1 LFRLYSLINFN
12 NNNKLEIYNFLL
24 VNGEKEME
32 QQVDNLLE
40 EFTLEQID
48 ELNKIIEKYR
58 VEPGGIIPLLEEAQD
73 LLGYLP
79 ITIQKQISNKTNIPL
94 SRIYGI
100 VTFYSFFTMTPRGK
114 HTVKVCLGTACYIR
128 GGKEIAETIEGEF
141 GVKSGEITA
150 DRIFTYET
158 VRCLGA
164 CGLAPVIVVDGEVY
178 GRVKPSKV
186 KEILEQY
193 K

>member
-1 LFRLYSLINFN
+1 
-12 NNNKLEIYNFLL
+12 
-24 VNGEKEME
+24 ME
-32 QQVDNLLE
+32 QQVNNLLE

-58 VEPGGIIPLLEEAQD
+58 VEPGGIILLLEEVQD

-79 ITIQKQISNKTNIPL
+79 IIIQKQVSNKTNIPL

-114 HTVKVCLGTACYIR
+114 HTVQVCLGASCYVR
-128 GGKEIAETIEGEF
+128 GGKKIAKTIEGEF
-141 GVKSGEITA
+141 GVESGETTA
-150 DRIFTYET
+150 DRLFTYEI

-164 CGLAPVIVVDGEVY
+164 CGLAPAMVVNGEIY

>member
-1 LFRLYSLINFN
+1 
-12 NNNKLEIYNFLL
+12 
-24 VNGEKEME
+24 ME
-32 QQVDNLLE
+32 QQTNNLLE
-40 EFTLEQID
+40 EFTLEQIN

-58 VEPGGIIPLLEEAQD
+58 VEPGGIIPLLKEAQD

-79 ITIQKQISNKTNIPL
+79 INIQKQISDKNNIPL

-114 HTVKVCLGTACYIR
+114 HTVKVCLGTACYFS
-128 GGKEIAETIEGEF
+128 GGKEIAEIIEGEF
-141 GVKSGEITA
+141 GVKSGETTA

-164 CGLAPVIVVDGEVY
+164 CGLAPAIVVDGEVY

-186 KEILEQY
+186 KEILKQY

>member
-1 LFRLYSLINFN
+1 
-12 NNNKLEIYNFLL
+12 
-24 VNGEKEME
+24 ME

-48 ELNKIIEKYR
+48 ELNNIIEKYR

-100 VTFYSFFTMTPRGK
+100 VTFYSFFTITPRGK
-114 HTVKVCLGTACYIR
+114 HTVQVCLGTACYVR
-128 GGKEIAETIEGEF
+128 GGKKITEIVEGEF
-141 GVKSGEITA
+141 GVKSGETTA

>member
-1 LFRLYSLINFN
+1 
-12 NNNKLEIYNFLL
+12 
-24 VNGEKEME
+24 ME

-40 EFTLEQID
+40 EFTLEQIN
-48 ELNKIIEKYR
+48 ELNKIIEEYR

-73 LLGYLP
+73 FLGYLP
-79 ITIQKQISNKTNIPL
+79 INIQKQISDKTNIPL
-94 SRIYGI
+94 SKIYGI
-100 VTFYSFFTMTPRGK
+100 VTFYSIFTMTPRGK
-114 HTVKVCLGTACYIR
+114 HTIKVCLGTACYVR
-128 GGKEIAETIEGEF
+128 GGKKNAEIIEKEFRVKPGETTI
-141 GVKSGEITA
+141 
-150 DRIFTYET
+150 DRRFTYET

>member
-1 LFRLYSLINFN
+1 M
-12 NNNKLEIYNFLL
+12 K
-24 VNGEKEME
+24 

-40 EFTLEQID
+40 EFTIEQIN
-48 ELNKIIEKYR
+48 ELGKIIEKFR
-58 VEPGGIIPLLEEAQD
+58 VEPGGIIPLLREAQD

-79 ITIQKQISNKTNIPL
+79 INIQKQISDKTNIPL

-114 HTVKVCLGTACYIR
+114 HTIRVCLGTACYVR
-128 GGKEIAETIEGEF
+128 GGKKIAEIIEKELEVKPGET
-141 GVKSGEITA
+141 TA

>member
-1 LFRLYSLINFN
+1 M
-12 NNNKLEIYNFLL
+12 K
-24 VNGEKEME
+24 

-48 ELNKIIEKYR
+48 ELNKTIENYR
-58 VEPGGIIPLLEEAQD
+58 MEPGGIISLLEEAQN

-79 ITIQKQISNKTNIPL
+79 IRIQKQISNKTNIPL

-100 VTFYSFFTMTPRGK
+100 VTFYSFFTTTPRGK
-114 HTVKVCLGTACYIR
+114 HTVQVCLGASCYVR
-128 GGKEIAETIEGEF
+128 GGKKIAKMIEGEF
-141 GVKSGEITA
+141 GVKSGETTA
-150 DRIFTYET
+150 DRLFTYET

-164 CGLAPVIVVDGEVY
+164 CGLAPAMVVDGEVY

>member
-1 LFRLYSLINFN
+1 M
-12 NNNKLEIYNFLL
+12 K
-24 VNGEKEME
+24 
-32 QQVDNLLE
+32 QQTDNLLE
-40 EFTLEQID
+40 EFTLEQVD
-48 ELNKIIEKYR
+48 GLNEIIKKYR
-58 VEPGGIIPLLEEAQD
+58 KDPGGIIPLLEEAQD

-79 ITIQKQISNKTNIPL
+79 INIQKQISDKTNIPL

-114 HTVKVCLGTACYIR
+114 HTIQVCLGTACYVR
-128 GGKEIAETIEGEF
+128 AGKKNAEIIEKEF
-141 GVKSGEITA
+141 GVKPGETTT
-150 DRIFTYET
+150 DRRFTYET

-178 GRVKPSKV
+178 SRVKSSKV
-186 KEILEQY
+186 KDILEQY

>member
-1 LFRLYSLINFN
+1 
-12 NNNKLEIYNFLL
+12 
-24 VNGEKEME
+24 ME
-32 QQVDNLLE
+32 QRVYNLQE
-40 EFTLEQID
+40 EFTLEQLD
-48 ELNKIIEKYR
+48 ELNKIIKKYR
-58 VEPGGIIPLLEEAQD
+58 IEPGGIIPLLEEVQD

-114 HTVKVCLGTACYIR
+114 HTVLVCLGTACYVK
-128 GGKEIAETIEGEF
+128 GGKRIAETMEEEL
-141 GVKSGEITA
+141 GVKSGETTT
-150 DRIFTYET
+150 DRMFTYET
-158 VRCLGA
+158 VRCLGV

-178 GRVKPSKV
+178 GKVRFSKV
-186 KEILEQY
+186 KEILGQY

>member
-1 LFRLYSLINFN
+1 
-12 NNNKLEIYNFLL
+12 
-24 VNGEKEME
+24 ME

-48 ELNKIIEKYR
+48 ELNNIIEKYR

-100 VTFYSFFTMTPRGK
+100 VTFYSFFTITPRGK
-114 HTVKVCLGTACYIR
+114 HTVQV
-128 GGKEIAETIEGEF
+128 EI
-141 GVKSGEITA
+141 
-150 DRIFTYET
+150 

>member
-1 LFRLYSLINFN
+1 
-12 NNNKLEIYNFLL
+12 
-24 VNGEKEME
+24 ME

-58 VEPGGIIPLLEEAQD
+58 MEPGGIIPLLEEVQD

-79 ITIQKQISNKTNIPL
+79 IRIQKQISNKTNIPL

>member
-1 LFRLYSLINFN
+1 M
-12 NNNKLEIYNFLL
+12 K
-24 VNGEKEME
+24 
-32 QQVDNLLE
+32 QQVDNLVE
-40 EFTLEQID
+40 EFTLEQIN

-58 VEPGGIIPLLEEAQD
+58 MEPGGIIPLLKEAQD

-79 ITIQKQISNKTNIPL
+79 VNIQKQISDKTNIPL

-114 HTVKVCLGTACYIR
+114 HMVKVCLGTACYVR
-128 GGKEIAETIEGEF
+128 GGKKITEIIEKELE
-141 GVKSGEITA
+141 VKSGETTT
-150 DRIFTYET
+150 DRRFTYET

-164 CGLAPVIVVDGEVY
+164 CGLAPVIVVDEEVY

>member
-1 LFRLYSLINFN
+1 
-12 NNNKLEIYNFLL
+12 
-24 VNGEKEME
+24 ME
-32 QQVDNLLE
+32 RRVDYLLE
-40 EFTLEQID
+40 EFTLEKMD
-48 ELNKIIEKYR
+48 ELNKIIEKYKA
-58 VEPGGIIPLLEEAQD
+58 EPGGLIPLLEEAQD

-79 ITIQKQISNKTNIPL
+79 VTIQKQISNKTNIPL
-94 SRIYGI
+94 SRIYGV

-114 HTVKVCLGTACYIR
+114 HTVKVCLGTACYVR
-128 GGKEIAETIEGEF
+128 GGKKNAEIIEKEF
-141 GVKSGEITA
+141 GVKTGETTA

-178 GRVKPSKV
+178 GRVKPLKV
-186 KEILEQY
+186 KEILEKY

>member
-1 LFRLYSLINFN
+1 MFRLYPLIDFI
-12 NNNKLEIYNFLL
+12 NNKLEIYNSLL

-32 QQVDNLLE
+32 QQTDNLVE
-40 EFTLEQID
+40 EFTLEQIN

-58 VEPGGIIPLLEEAQD
+58 VEPGGIIPLLKEAQD

-79 ITIQKQISNKTNIPL
+79 INIQKQISDKTNIPL

-114 HTVKVCLGTACYIR
+114 HMVKVCLGTACYVR
-128 GGKEIAETIEGEF
+128 GGKKITEIIEKELE
-141 GVKSGEITA
+141 VKSGETTT
-150 DRIFTYET
+150 DRRFTYET

-164 CGLAPVIVVDGEVY
+164 CGLAPVIVVDEEVY

>member
-1 LFRLYSLINFN
+1 
-12 NNNKLEIYNFLL
+12 
-24 VNGEKEME
+24 ME
-32 QQVDNLLE
+32 RQIDNLLE
-40 EFTLEQID
+40 EFTLEQIN

-58 VEPGGIIPLLEEAQD
+58 VESGGIIPLLEEAQD

-79 ITIQKQISNKTNIPL
+79 INIQKQISDKTNIPL

-100 VTFYSFFTMTPRGK
+100 VTFYSIFTMTPRGK
-114 HTVKVCLGTACYIR
+114 HTVKVCLGTACYVR
-128 GGKEIAETIEGEF
+128 GGKKNAEIIEKELEVKPGET
-141 GVKSGEITA
+141 TT
-150 DRIFTYET
+150 DRRFTYET
-158 VRCLGA
+158 IRCLGA
-164 CGLAPVIVVDGEVY
+164 CGLAPVIVVNEEVY